1 MEAAFVVAKAQM
13 ETLEAE
19 YDQVTKEKQEL
30 ELKKMCF
37 MEPKF
42 NDVVNAFRLDPA
54 AALIKYTAIQND
66 QLTTQ
71 TAIDTI
77 TARHSDLKSQ
87 MSILKPKLLSLRA
100 VIQKEK
106 KDKDMVPF
114 IEKYGTVVAKDLRE
128 QAESIHN
135 KLLRM
140 WRTHDDNHEEH
151 EKKLNI
157 ELDAIAK
164 VLMNNHGIKVEY
176 RNNCIFFTDSAVGE
190 KRKREHE

>member
-1 MEAAFVVAKAQM
+1 MEAVIIAKEVQM

-19 YDQVTKEKQEL
+19 YDQGTKEKQEL

-37 MEPKF
+37 KEPKF

-66 QLTTQ
+66 QLITK

-87 MSILKPKLLSLRA
+87 MSILNSKLLSMRD
-100 VIQKEK
+100 VIKKEK
-106 KDKDMVPF
+106 RDKDMVPF
-114 IEKYGTVVAKDLRE
+114 VEKYGTVVAKDLRV
-128 QAESIHN
+128 QAESIHD
-135 KLLRM
+135 KLKMM
-140 WRTHDDNHEEH
+140 WRAVECDEDY
-151 EKKLNI
+151 EKKLNL

-164 VLMNNHGIKVEY
+164 VLMDKHGIKVEY
-176 RNNCIFFTDSAVGE
+176 RNNHIFFTESAAGW
-190 KRKREHE
+190 KRKRE